1 MRKICFIL
9 ASISIIMLVGC
20 DKNSDMQWEFIEFD
34 MTGIQATVNKNTHS
48 YEIRV
53 PKEGADFTFRPK
65 KVRSGFF
72 FDSCW
77 QYQDSNSLRVNSSDI
92 SLKGDWFEA
101 NLEKETDTM
110 NQKIILQTVLHVHID
125 PLNNDENVD
134 ETGSRKMMIG
144 LEGPY
149 RWADLLFVQK

>member
-1 MRKICFIL
+1 MKKISL
-9 ASISIIMLVGC
+9 LLSAISMIMLVAC

-65 KVRSGFF
+65 KVRRGFF
-72 FDSCW
+72 FDICW

-101 NLEKETDTM
+101 NLEEETDTM

-125 PLNNDENVD
+125 PLNEDEKVDEN
-134 ETGSRKMMIG
+134 GNRKMKIG

-149 RWADLLFVQK
+149 RWADLLFVQ